1 MMIDLIGQCENVNER
16 IHNITR
22 EIIKSYSGERVI
34 YNEEIQNLLSMII
47 ELSNSLSL
55 KQIYIMAI
63 FKQEE
68 INNLTKQQEKQK
80 LSENYWKKNNMD
92 KLFFFKLVDIEDL
105 LEEKFSFKDMEQ
117 CIQKV
122 IDYNNKFIDIAEK
135 MCEEFDIKVCL

>member
-1 MMIDLIGQCENVNER
+1 MMIDLIGQCENVNEK
-16 IHNITR
+16 INDITR
-22 EIIKSYSGERVI
+22 EIMKSYSGKRGI
-34 YNEEIQNLLSMII
+34 YDKEIQDLLSMII
-47 ELSNSLSL
+47 KLSNSLSL

-92 KLFFFKLVDIEDL
+92 KLFFFNFFDIEDL
-105 LEEKFSFKDMEQ
+105 LELKFSFKDMEQ

>member
-1 MMIDLIGQCENVNER
+1 MIDLIGQCKGVNGR
-16 IHNITR
+16 INDITR
-22 EIIKSYSGERVI
+22 EIMKSYSGKRGI
-34 YNEEIQNLLSMII
+34 YDKEIQDLLSMII

-55 KQIYIMAI
+55 KQLYIMAI

-68 INNLTKQQEKQK
+68 INNLTNQQEKQK
-80 LSENYWKKNNMD
+80 LSEDYWKKNNMD

-105 LEEKFSFKDMEQ
+105 LEEEFSFKDMEQ
-117 CIQKV
+117 CIQTV

>member
-1 MMIDLIGQCENVNER
+1 MMIDLIGQCENVNEK
-16 IHNITR
+16 INDITR
-22 EIIKSYSGERVI
+22 EIMKSYSGKRGI
-34 YNEEIQNLLSMII
+34 YDKEIQDLLSMII
-47 ELSNSLSL
+47 KLSNSLSL

>member
-1 MMIDLIGQCENVNER
+1 MLIND
-16 IHNITR
+16 ITR
-22 EIIKSYSGERVI
+22 EIMKSYSGKRGI
-34 YNEEIQNLLSMII
+34 YDKEIQDLLSMII
-47 ELSNSLSL
+47 KLSNSLSL

>member
-1 MMIDLIGQCENVNER
+1 MIDLIGQCENVNEK
-16 IHNITR
+16 INDITR
-22 EIIKSYSGERVI
+22 EIMKSYSGERGI
-34 YNEEIQNLLSMII
+34 YDKEIQDLLSMII
-47 ELSNSLSL
+47 KLSNSLSL

>member
-1 MMIDLIGQCENVNER
+1 MIDLIGQCENVNEK
-16 IHNITR
+16 INDITR
-22 EIIKSYSGERVI
+22 EIMKSYSGKRGI
-34 YNEEIQNLLSMII
+34 YDKEIQDLLSMII
-47 ELSNSLSL
+47 KLSNSLSL

>member
-1 MMIDLIGQCENVNER
+1 MIDLIGQCENVNEK
-16 IHNITR
+16 INDITR
-22 EIIKSYSGERVI
+22 EIMKSYSGKRGI
-34 YNEEIQNLLSMII
+34 YDKEIQDLLSMII
-47 ELSNSLSL
+47 KLSNSLSL

-105 LEEKFSFKDMEQ
+105 
-117 CIQKV
+117 
-122 IDYNNKFIDIAEK
+122 
-135 MCEEFDIKVCL
+135 

>member
-1 MMIDLIGQCENVNER
+1 MIDLIGQCENVNEK
-16 IHNITR
+16 INDITR
-22 EIIKSYSGERVI
+22 EIMKSYSGERGI
-34 YNEEIQNLLSMII
+34 YDKEIQDLLSMII
-47 ELSNSLSL
+47 KLSNSLSL

-68 INNLTKQQEKQK
+68 INNLTNQQEKQK
-80 LSENYWKKNNMD
+80 LSENYWKKNNMN
-92 KLFFFKLVDIEDL
+92 KLFSFQLVDIEDL
-105 LEEKFSFKDMEQ
+105 LEEEFSYEDMQQ

>member
-1 MMIDLIGQCENVNER
+1 MMIDLIGQCENVNEK
-16 IHNITR
+16 INDITR
-22 EIIKSYSGERVI
+22 EIMKSYSGKRGI
-34 YNEEIQNLLSMII
+34 YDKEIQDLLSMII
-47 ELSNSLSL
+47 KLSNSLSL
-55 KQIYIMAI
+55 KQLYIMAI